1 MRKNAAFKTS
11 KTLIGG
17 GVGRK
22 ARTKRFNFLTLQ
34 EQQQSYPHKAGCVF
48 LELKVK
54 CVSLMEMSRDWC
66 QHLIAERFQEAA
78 TSVMPGE
85 TTSHARGVEW
95 KAKKEKGPFRGNATQ
110 HVPYGGE
117 KLFIQSLLGF
127 PEEFINKFLDV
138 NFFPCT
144 HNSCRNSIYLIK
156 VQIVQNKMNYS
167 FLV

>member
-1 MRKNAAFKTS
+1 MQKNAAFKTS

-34 EQQQSYPHKAGCVF
+34 EQQQIPVF
-48 LELKVK
+48 R

-66 QHLIAERFQEAA
+66 QRLTAERFQEAA

-85 TTSHARGVEW
+85 TTSQAREVKWE
-95 KAKKEKGPFRGNATQ
+95 AKMKKGPFRGNATQ
-110 HVPYGGE
+110 HAPYGGE

-127 PEEFINKFLDV
+127 LEEFINKILNV
-138 NFFPCT
+138 NF
-144 HNSCRNSIYLIK
+144 
-156 VQIVQNKMNYS
+156 YS
-167 FLV
+167 KHTQ